1 MKDIKELKR
10 KRDEARA
17 AAAKAR
23 EYRKRMEWSGNV
35 EKKSM
40 LDRKAKLLDAI
51 ADSYD
56 ERLKR
61 IESELTRAKNLLLS
75 VTPKNTQ
82 LKKSIAKAVNTI
94 SHVLQKCK

>member
-23 EYRKRMEWSGNV
+23 ERRKRMEWSGNV

-40 LDRKAKLLDAI
+40 LDRKAELLDTI

-94 SHVLQKCK
+94 SLVLQKCK

>member
-1 MKDIKELKR
+1 MDIKAMKQQ
-10 KRDEARA
+10 RDEARA

-23 EYRKRMEWSGNV
+23 EHRKRIEWSDNV

-40 LDRKAKLLDAI
+40 LDRKAELLDAI

-56 ERLKR
+56 ARLKR

-94 SHVLQKCK
+94 SRVLQKCK